1 MKGGDSGPS
10 LVPGESAKS
19 RLLEAVKYGNVD
31 LQMPPKGKLP
41 DAVIR
46 DLETWIKAGAVWPG
60 DVKKAEGKVAFDLAK
75 RKAEHW
81 SWTPLH
87 DPIPPIVADKSWNA
101 NPIDRFIR
109 AKLDAAKVSPN
120 PLADPATLLRRLS
133 FDLTGLPP
141 SVEDVNA
148 IRSGKKTYEAFVEQ
162 FLASPHFG
170 ERWARHWLDVVR
182 YADTRGHEFD
192 HPIPNAWRYRDY
204 LIRAFNA
211 DLPYRDFVTEHIAG
225 DCLSK
230 ARLNPKDG
238 SNESIQGTG
247 FWLLGEEI
255 HSPVDIRQDQA
266 DRFDNRIDVF
276 GKAFLGLTVAC
287 AAATITSSTR
297 SARRIITRCLHCW
310 RRVARD

>member
-1 MKGGDSGPS
+1 MNGKVSQTAAAINGWNRKRSPLNYESRPTAIPHVPIRSATSVRHIVPVIHGRRTPLNSSKRKSGPILVEHCLKCHGGDTTKEPKGGLRVDSREALLKGGDSGPS
-10 LVPGESAKS
+10 LVPGEPAKS

-81 SWTPLH
+81 CWTPLH
-87 DPIPPIVADKSWNA
+87 DPIPPAVADKSWNA

-109 AKLDAAKVSPN
+109 AKLDSAKVTPN
-120 PLADPATLLRRLS
+120 PPADPATLLRRLS

-148 IRSGKKTYEAFVEQ
+148 IRSGKKSYEAFVEQ
-162 FLASPHFG
+162 YLASPHFG
-170 ERWARHWLDVVR
+170 ERWARHWMDVVR

-192 HPIPNAWRYRDY
+192 HPIPYAWRYRDY
-204 LIRAFNA
+204 SF
-211 DLPYRDFVTEHIAG
+211 
-225 DCLSK
+225 
-230 ARLNPKDG
+230 ARSMPICRTAI
-238 SNESIQGTG
+238 S
-247 FWLLGEEI
+247 
-255 HSPVDIRQDQA
+255 
-266 DRFDNRIDVF
+266 
-276 GKAFLGLTVAC
+276 
-287 AAATITSSTR
+287 
-297 SARRIITRCLHCW
+297 
-310 RRVARD
+310 